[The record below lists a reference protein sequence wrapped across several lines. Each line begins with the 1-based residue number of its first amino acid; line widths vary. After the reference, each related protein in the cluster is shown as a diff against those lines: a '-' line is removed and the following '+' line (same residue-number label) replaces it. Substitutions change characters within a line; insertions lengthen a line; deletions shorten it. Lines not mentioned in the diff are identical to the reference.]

1 MLPVA
6 LLCLTGLDGLGPGDR
21 RGDSHDD
28 AVGVSDIG
36 DHLTPGSAV
45 RLDQGS
51 GTRRDRAGEA
61 TGDVIGNEGELE
73 PAGIEL
79 GAIAR
84 LVTERAGDCGSPE

>member
-1 MLPVA
+1 
-6 LLCLTGLDGLGPGDR
+6 
-21 RGDSHDD
+21 
-28 AVGVSDIG
+28 
-36 DHLTPGSAV
+36 V